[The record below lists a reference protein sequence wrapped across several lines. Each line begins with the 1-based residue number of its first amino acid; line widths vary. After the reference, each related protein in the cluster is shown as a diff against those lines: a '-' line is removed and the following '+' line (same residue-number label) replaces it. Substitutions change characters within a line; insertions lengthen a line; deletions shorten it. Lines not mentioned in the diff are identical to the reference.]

1 MQFSRL
7 QPLSFSA
14 AAVFNHFH
22 NSYANSLA
30 LSFNYD
36 LFLAQSLQNQN
47 AGTLDISPKG
57 LRVRLTNGRETQST
71 PFQNIAVWSAVKFVV
86 SQSEGGAAFLPLITD
101 PENIDKAILFKPL
114 R

>member
-1 MQFSRL
+1 M
-7 QPLSFSA
+7 
-14 AAVFNHFH
+14 HF
-22 NSYANSLA
+22 
-30 LSFNYD
+30 
-36 LFLAQSLQNQN
+36 QQNQN

-57 LRVRLTNGRETQST
+57 LRVRVVNSRESHIT

>member
-1 MQFSRL
+1 LRNFTTTVDNCFQQLWKFL
-7 QPLSFSA
+7 PLK
-14 AAVFNHFH
+14 V
-22 NSYANSLA
+22 
-30 LSFNYD
+30 NYD
-36 LFLAQSLQNQN
+36 CITSCVPQNQN

-57 LRVRLTNGRETQST
+57 LRVRLTNGREPQVT

-101 PENIDKAILFKPL
+101 PENIDKAVLFKPL

>member
-1 MQFSRL
+1 MLISLNPINDAFYFSI
-7 QPLSFSA
+7 
-14 AAVFNHFH
+14 V
-22 NSYANSLA
+22 
-30 LSFNYD
+30 
-36 LFLAQSLQNQN
+36 QNQN

-57 LRVRLTNGRETQST
+57 LRVRIANGRDPQIT

>member
-1 MQFSRL
+1 M
-7 QPLSFSA
+7 
-14 AAVFNHFH
+14 
-22 NSYANSLA
+22 
-30 LSFNYD
+30 
-36 LFLAQSLQNQN
+36 
-47 AGTLDISPKG
+47 
-57 LRVRLTNGRETQST
+57 RLTNGRETQST

>member
-1 MQFSRL
+1 MF
-7 QPLSFSA
+7 F
-14 AAVFNHFH
+14 AVTVMLIFLIKRFK
-22 NSYANSLA
+22 LI
-30 LSFNYD
+30 
-36 LFLAQSLQNQN
+36 LFLFFRLITQQTQN

-57 LRVRLTNGRETQST
+57 LRVRLTNGREPQVT

-86 SQSEGGAAFLPLITD
+86 SQTEGGAAFLPLITD

>member
-1 MQFSRL
+1 LHNLAVSRYFSETFNLLFSFHQKKVSILTLHSFL
-7 QPLSFSA
+7 QT
-14 AAVFNHFH
+14 
-22 NSYANSLA
+22 
-30 LSFNYD
+30 
-36 LFLAQSLQNQN
+36 QN

-57 LRVRLTNGRETQST
+57 LRVRLPNGRDSQIT

>member
-1 MQFSRL
+1 M
-7 QPLSFSA
+7 
-14 AAVFNHFH
+14 
-22 NSYANSLA
+22 
-30 LSFNYD
+30 FNYRC
-36 LFLAQSLQNQN
+36 LSHKTCLIKQFLIKISQNQN
-47 AGTLDISPKG
+47 AGTLEISTKG
-57 LRVRLTNGRETQST
+57 LRVRFPPDDEQEQILT